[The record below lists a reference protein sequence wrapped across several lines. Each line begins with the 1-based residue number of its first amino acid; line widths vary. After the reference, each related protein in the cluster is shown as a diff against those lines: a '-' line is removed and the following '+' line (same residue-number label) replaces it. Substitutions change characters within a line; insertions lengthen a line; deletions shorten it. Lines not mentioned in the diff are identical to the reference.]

1 VSVVLF
7 IDRAW
12 PLLSELV
19 HDFHEYSKG
28 TGVKVIILSEFKK
41 TGFMGEVEVINIHS
55 VPQSRSLRE
64 LQELYPFS
72 IHRCLVT
79 ERAFYDYCSFRR
91 SQCYSRLSESE
102 IAEKITPY
110 ANALDYVIRER
121 ADIVI
126 DWLQDSFV
134 PSLAGPIAEYYKKPF
149 RMFLP
154 HYWWSNGAL
163 VFDRM
168 DQTSSVIDNLY
179 QYYYSRPDLCDI
191 TVLDSIFKEKKTL
204 YVIKRSR
211 MYSIKHRI
219 VLFMNR
225 LRSYEPISI
234 RNWIIRRLSAKYS
247 KFLITLLIRRE
258 ANARSEPFLVYPLQT
273 SPEASLLGTL
283 PEVAD
288 QFNIIKNVSMNLP
301 YGVKL
306 YVKEHPFDY
315 VGAGLD
321 YSFYKRLGSL
331 PNVRIIRGKASL
343 NNLLDHPQFIAL
355 VSLNGT
361 SIIEAAFK
369 RRPVFIF
376 GRSFYGAADCFFK
389 PKSFEEF
396 YQQLRSIMRGKYVF
410 NERALYA
417 MLMALDQSVVRSDVN
432 LVVDNSTA
440 LLKELPKI
448 WNAYIRSNEWVRKD
462 PITHP
467 ELAQ

>member
-12 PLLSELV
+12 PLLGELV
-19 HDFHEYSKG
+19 YDFHEYTKVN
-28 TGVKVIILSEFKK
+28 GVKAILLSEFKK
-41 TGFMGEVEVINIHS
+41 TGFIGGVEVINIHS
-55 VPQSRSLRE
+55 VPQSRT
-64 LQELYPFS
+64 LQELQDRYPFS
-72 IHRCLVT
+72 IHKCLVT

-134 PSLAGPIAEYYKKPF
+134 PSLAGSIADHYKKPF

-154 HYWWSNGAL
+154 HYWWSDGAL

-179 QYYYSRPDLCDI
+179 QYYYSRPDLCELS
-191 TVLDSIFKEKKTL
+191 VLDSIFKEKKTL
-204 YVIKRSR
+204 YQIKRSR

-247 KFLITLLIRRE
+247 KLLITLLVRRE
-258 ANARSEPFLVYPLQT
+258 AKARSEPFLVYPLQT

-288 QFNIIKNVSMNLP
+288 QFNVIKNISMNLP
-301 YGVKL
+301 FGVKL
-306 YVKEHPFDY
+306 YVKEHPSDY

-321 YSFYKRLGSL
+321 YGFYKRLSAL
-331 PNVRIIRGKASL
+331 PNVRIILGKVSL

-361 SIIEAAFK
+361 SIIEAALK
-369 RRPVFIF
+369 KRPVFIF

-396 YQQLRSIMRGKYVF
+396 YQHLCSIRRGEYEF

-417 MLMALDQSVVRSDVN
+417 MLMALDQSVVRSDVD

-440 LLKELPKI
+440 LLKQLPKI
-448 WNAYIRSNEWVRKD
+448 WDVYIRSNEWVREDSK
-462 PITHP
+462 
-467 ELAQ
+467 